1 VNISDILSLAKQYG
15 WTAVAIALL
24 IVVVIF
30 LYRQQNTAQ
39 NKAIGDCQEQ
49 LRVAA
54 VRADRLEAEVK
65 SLNVTLQ
72 QYLAMGF
79 AIKQTM
85 QAAATEINK

>member
-1 VNISDILSLAKQYG
+1 MSVTDILTLASKYG
-15 WTAVAIALL
+15 WAAVAIALL

-30 LYRQQNTAQ
+30 LYRQQTTTQ
-39 NKAIGDCQEQ
+39 SRAIEDCQEQ
-49 LRVAA
+49 LKAAA

-85 QAAATEINK
+85 QAAVTEINT

>member
-1 VNISDILSLAKQYG
+1 VSISDILSLAGQYG
-15 WTAVAIALL
+15 W
-24 IVVVIF
+24 
-30 LYRQQNTAQ
+30 
-39 NKAIGDCQEQ
+39 
-49 LRVAA
+49 RVAA

>member
-1 VNISDILSLAKQYG
+1 MNVSDILSLVKQYG

-30 LYRQQNTAQ
+30 LYRQQNTSQ

-49 LRVAA
+49 LKAAA

-79 AIKQTM
+79 VIKQTM
-85 QAAATEINK
+85 QAATTEIKT